1 MTKQIWFWRLGY
13 SSFCEKNWFSANENI
28 RNTFS
33 NGSLSSVK
41 WCDYDYGYWLQ
52 NTRGDAV
59 SHSHLQHLYQ
69 NVMLE
74 LRSRLYE
81 RPLNRLLL
89 RALSRGDSLR
99 KSGDAPASGSS
110 SSGAGA
116 GGSAQQLLLRAPGAP
131 AAAGN
136 TNASSGS
143 AAASS
148 GAVVESLTADFTERI
163 DEWGVRYVFV
173 GHEHEHITHDH

>member
-1 MTKQIWFWRLGY
+1 MIWLH
-13 SSFCEKNWFSANENI
+13 
-28 RNTFS
+28 
-33 NGSLSSVK
+33 
-41 WCDYDYGYWLQ
+41 
-52 NTRGDAV
+52 NTRGAAV

-99 KSGDAPASGSS
+99 KSGDAPTSASS

-116 GGSAQQLLLRAPGAP
+116 GGSAQLLRAPGAP

-163 DEWGVRYVFV
+163 DEWGERYVFV
-173 GHEHEHITHDH
+173 GHEHEHITRDH